1 MKDLRILDD
10 SKDVGCIS
18 PRRPLLFLII
28 SKWLIYKVESYDEV
42 QNLKSCTFS
51 LRSSSPLNEEAQK
64 AWLGTT
70 TSNVSL
76 CLWVGSTFLITL
88 IKLLIIQCH
97 HTSLPVVPPLGGGG
111 GVKDLHVFAVI
122 FIHTNLFRGDHAEG
136 VVVYY
141 DPSVTSYEDMLKIFW
156 EIHDPTKPRSK
167 QYMSAIFYHTEQQKE
182 LAEKSMERQ
191 QKLLSKKILT
201 EIIPASA
208 IYNAEE

>member
-1 MKDLRILDD
+1 MAHCMGGGMKDL
-10 SKDVGCIS
+10 
-18 PRRPLLFLII
+18 FAM
-28 SKWLIYKVESYDEV
+28 IYTMTY
-42 QNLKSCTFS
+42 
-51 LRSSSPLNEEAQK
+51 
-64 AWLGTT
+64 
-70 TSNVSL
+70 
-76 CLWVGSTFLITL
+76 
-88 IKLLIIQCH
+88 
-97 HTSLPVVPPLGGGG
+97 
-111 GVKDLHVFAVI
+111 
-122 FIHTNLFRGDHAEG
+122 IHTNLFRGDHAEG

-191 QKLLSKKILT
+191 QKILSKKILT